1 MGVIGIPEKA
11 QQGAWQLLAAILHL
25 GNITFKDKG
34 KTGVEIVERDVLAL
48 VAHLFGIVMIDIYL
62 NLSLSLCIQPW
73 YPFLILLFI
82 IGSSPDAVQSALITR
97 TVSRGTGPV
106 DKRASTY
113 TVPLNAE
120 QASYNRD
127 ALAKGNIPDST
138 IPLLE
143 DASIHYPLIRSP
155 FYIIIFISTAV
166 YSRLFDWLVTAINDS
181 MCDDTS
187 EFNIGVLDIYGFE
200 IFKINSFEQ
209 LCINYVNVS

>member
-1 MGVIGIPEKA
+1 M
-11 QQGAWQLLAAILHL
+11 
-25 GNITFKDKG
+25 
-34 KTGVEIVERDVLAL
+34 ERDVLAL

-62 NLSLSLCIQPW
+62 NLSLYLSIYLSLCIPPC
-73 YPFLILLFI
+73 YSLLILLSI

-127 ALAKGNIPDST
+127 ALAKGNTPDSP

-143 DASIHYPLIRSP
+143 YKLPFIIR
-155 FYIIIFISTAV
+155 
-166 YSRLFDWLVTAINDS
+166 
-181 MCDDTS
+181 
-187 EFNIGVLDIYGFE
+187 
-200 IFKINSFEQ
+200 
-209 LCINYVNVS
+209 